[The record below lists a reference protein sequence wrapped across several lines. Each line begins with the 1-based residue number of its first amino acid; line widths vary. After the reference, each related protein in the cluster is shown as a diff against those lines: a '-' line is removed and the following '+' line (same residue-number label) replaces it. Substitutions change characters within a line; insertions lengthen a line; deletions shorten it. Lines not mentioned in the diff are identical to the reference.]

1 MSVTVYKV
9 PRFASGSI
17 SFGALRTS
25 FKESSS
31 GQIKASQLLRNA
43 STSATNPI
51 IPDCTENEAVSSSS
65 NWKTSQL
72 RNIIKEYSL
81 IQTGTDL
88 NFDIDTQDW
97 NGNLGRT
104 IRKNVFLT
112 GTCGSNDA
120 TSPAVSLDATAYNL
134 TIYAQGSILGAAGRG
149 GGTGSGAPDIS
160 GQTGGNAMTI
170 VSRGNQVNVNVTYYA
185 KVYSGGGGGERGRTG
200 ATGSNGRCRETT
212 RSQSGCQ
219 QGNTASCPGGWNQYN
234 SGQWC
239 CEWRRGCN
247 ANIWW
252 KECERYYSTSGGAG
266 GAGGTGGLGRGY
278 NNQSG
283 SLAGVAG
290 SAGGSGGGC
299 GAGNGGN
306 GENGGSG
313 GEWGSSGTGT
323 GNSGGGGSNGAAV
336 AGLNFIVT
344 GDITSSSVKGNY
356 R

>member
-1 MSVTVYKV
+1 
-9 PRFASGSI
+9 
-17 SFGALRTS
+17 
-25 FKESSS
+25 
-31 GQIKASQLLRNA
+31 
-43 STSATNPI
+43 
-51 IPDCTENEAVSSSS
+51 
-65 NWKTSQL
+65 
-72 RNIIKEYSL
+72 
-81 IQTGTDL
+81 
-88 NFDIDTQDW
+88 
-97 NGNLGRT
+97 
-104 IRKNVFLT
+104 
-112 GTCGSNDA
+112 
-120 TSPAVSLDATAYNL
+120 
-134 TIYAQGSILGAAGRG
+134 
-149 GGTGSGAPDIS
+149 
-160 GQTGGNAMTI
+160 MTI

-185 KVYSGGGGGERGRTG
+185 KVYGGGGGGERGRTG

-219 QGNTASCPGGWNQYN
+219 QGDTASCPGGWNQYN
-234 SGQWC
+234 SGNWC

-247 ANIWW
+247 ASIWW

-266 GAGGTGGLGRGY
+266 GAGGAGGLGRGY

-283 SLAGVAG
+283 SLGGSAG